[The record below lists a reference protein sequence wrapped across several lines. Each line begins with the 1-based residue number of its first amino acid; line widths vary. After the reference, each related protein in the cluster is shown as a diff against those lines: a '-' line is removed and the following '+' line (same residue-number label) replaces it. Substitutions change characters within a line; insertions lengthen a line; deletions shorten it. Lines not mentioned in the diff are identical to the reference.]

1 MTSYL
6 IAGAALAT
14 IGTLIATA
22 LVRGGKYPEENEESN
37 EIMADNL
44 DRAAE
49 ITQQN
54 LDAVLANR
62 TQLNGHAANDEC
74 IDCGYEIPTARRQ
87 AAPWATTC
95 IECQGIR
102 ELKNKQGR

>member
-1 MTSYL
+1 
-6 IAGAALAT
+6 
-14 IGTLIATA
+14 
-22 LVRGGKYPEENEESN
+22 
-37 EIMADNL
+37 MADNA
-44 DRAAE
+44 DRAAVT
-49 ITQQN
+49 IQQS
-54 LDAVLANR
+54 LDALLERRAGIAS
-62 TQLNGHAANDEC
+62 QAANDEC